1 MQVVEESRCDVCHLE
16 RRCVAMTE
24 NMSEDTHVCERCL
37 NDAVEMI
44 EYDDYSQEKK
54 TCRSL

>member
-54 TCRSL
+54 T